1 MSNAREPRILI
12 VGAQKGGTTSLA
24 SALSADSRFWLPNG
38 ETPLFEDPIYDLRGA
53 ETLEGLRAS
62 APAGKIAA
70 IKRPDWLGRPEAPAR
85 MAQDCP
91 DAVVVCAL
99 RSRAERTVSAYYW
112 YLQTRL
118 IPFLPLNDG
127 LSRIL
132 DHIEFGGS
140 APSPRASEVVTYS
153 LYGAGIE
160 RILTAGYEREKVLVG
175 HARSSGPA
183 EFDLLK
189 MLQRSFD
196 LDTAIGHSQGRRRNP
211 GVYDYR
217 RIRLLRGR
225 SRILDRGRHDSVA
238 QQSRLLPALSFT
250 SKSVTTIERT
260 LFARWGDTSP
270 ADLRP
275 DIRERLDAHFQADDE
290 RFEAAVGHALSTVL
304 GVGALPAR
312 NDPKATRPSILEVS
326 R

>member
-1 MSNAREPRILI
+1 MSDTSEPRILI

-24 SALSADSRFWLPNG
+24 SALSADPRFWLPNG

-53 ETLEGLRAS
+53 ETLDRLRAS
-62 APAGKIAA
+62 APAGTIAA
-70 IKRPDWLGRPEAPAR
+70 IKRPDWLGRPEAPGR
-85 MAQDCP
+85 MARECP
-91 DAVVVCAL
+91 DAVIVCAL

-118 IPFLPLNDG
+118 IPFLPLNEG
-127 LSRIL
+127 MSRIL

-140 APSPRASEVVTYS
+140 APSPRAAEIVTYS

-160 RILTAGYEREKVLVG
+160 RLLTAGYERDRVLVG
-175 HARSSGPA
+175 HARASGPE

-196 LDTAIGHSQGRRRNP
+196 LDTEIAHSQGRRRNP

-225 SRILDRGRHDSVA
+225 SRVLDHGRHGSVA
-238 QQSRLLPALSFT
+238 QRSRLLPALSLA
-250 SKSVTTIERT
+250 SKSVTRIERT
-260 LFARWGDTSP
+260 LFARWGDTEPS
-270 ADLRP
+270 DLRP
-275 DIRERLDAHFQADDE
+275 DIRERLDAHFQTDDE
-290 RFEAAVGHALSTVL
+290 RFEEVVGHSLPTVL
-304 GVGALPAR
+304 GAGTPPTR
-312 NDPKATRPSILEVS
+312 REPQATGQSILEVS